1 MNILLIDDD
10 VEDTDLFCKA
20 MSELFP
26 EAMCIA
32 VNVCPKDIADTVIS
46 AQPDIIFMDGHMY
59 PTNGKEC
66 LSQLNQIVDRKQVKI
81 VIHSGSLSPSEMS
94 EFIQLG
100 VDDILF
106 KPSSYDT
113 LKSNIMNILA
123 KYNLA
128 SHL

>member
-1 MNILLIDDD
+1 MKILLIDDD

-20 MSELFP
+20 TSELFP
-26 EAMCIA
+26 EATCIA
-32 VNVCPKDIADTVIS
+32 VNNCTSIADTVT
-46 AQPDIIFMDGHMY
+46 AVQPDIIFLDGHMN
-59 PTNGKEC
+59 PISGKEC
-66 LSQLNQIVDRKQVKI
+66 LARLNQLVDRDQVKI

-94 EFIQLG
+94 EFATLG
-100 VDDILF
+100 VDDILI
-106 KPSSYDT
+106 KPGSYKT